1 MGLKTL
7 YEAAVAEVN
16 RIEAEMR
23 AEYESL
29 KFHFDPPVA
38 PTVPAEP
45 VPVAPTVPAEPVA
58 VAAQVEPVAPAE
70 PITP

>member
-38 PTVPAEP
+38 PTVP
-45 VPVAPTVPAEPVA
+45 VEPVA
-58 VAAQVEPVAPAE
+58 VATPEEPVAVVEPVAP
-70 PITP
+70 

>member
-16 RIEAEMR
+16 HIEAEMR

-29 KFHFDPPVA
+29 KFHFDPPVI
-38 PTVPAEP
+38 PTEP
-45 VPVAPTVPAEPVA
+45 VEPVA
-58 VAAQVEPVAPAE
+58 VAAPVKPVVVATPVEPVM
-70 PITP
+70 T

>member
-29 KFHFDPPVA
+29 KFHFDTPVI
-38 PTVPAEP
+38 PTEP
-45 VPVAPTVPAEPVA
+45 
-58 VAAQVEPVAPAE
+58 VEPVVVATPVK
-70 PITP
+70 PVIT

>member
-16 RIEAEMR
+16 HIEAEMR

-29 KFHFDPPVA
+29 KFHFDPPVI
-38 PTVPAEP
+38 PTEP
-45 VPVAPTVPAEPVA
+45 
-58 VAAQVEPVAPAE
+58 VEPVVVATPVE
-70 PITP
+70 PVMT